1 METKTD
7 RIKRDIQELARFNAT
22 PGRGLT
28 RFSFSPEDKMA
39 REYIKEQMEAAGL
52 NVYQD
57 AAGTVIGRRE
67 GTDGSLPCIMVG
79 SHF

>member
-1 METKTD
+1 
-7 RIKRDIQELARFNAT
+7 
-22 PGRGLT
+22 
-28 RFSFSPEDKMA
+28 MA

-67 GTDGSLPCIMVG
+67 EPAAACPA
-79 SHF
+79 